1 MKTSSRNQEEGRASL
16 AGQTAQLSSALNPI
30 TASCELLLH
39 LCYSSNTCWQK
50 PAGELRAQLVH
61 GLAENKQLRWGS
73 FVTAGAFLC
82 PTAGKPRAPCSP
94 SPCHLQGTRKPHR
107 GAERGTGHMGEIHHG
122 HTAASQSR
130 LDAFAALGRTGWISQ
145 CRLPWQAL
153 EIHHFLTISLKLSK
167 LSYIELGKSWAS
179 E

>member
-1 MKTSSRNQEEGRASL
+1 MKTSLRNQEEGRASL

-50 PAGELRAQLVH
+50 PAGELRAQPVH

-73 FVTAGAFLC
+73 SVTAGAFLC

-94 SPCHLQGTRKPHR
+94 SCKGQGNLTEVQKGEQDTWERSIMATLLHHSHAWMRLLHLEGQDG
-107 GAERGTGHMGEIHHG
+107 
-122 HTAASQSR
+122 SVQ
-130 LDAFAALGRTGWISQ
+130 AALAGFRNPSF
-145 CRLPWQAL
+145 PD
-153 EIHHFLTISLKLSK
+153 HLS
-167 LSYIELGKSWAS
+167 
-179 E
+179 